1 MRCCKTYKYHISAQL
16 NRMKSTG
23 NTSYSFPIGGDKGS
37 LKNDKHIKEDKLVK
51 LLIFQFHK
59 LKTQPFIDDY

>member
-1 MRCCKTYKYHISAQL
+1 MRRCKTYKYHISAQL

-51 LLIFQFHK
+51 LLIF
-59 LKTQPFIDDY
+59 